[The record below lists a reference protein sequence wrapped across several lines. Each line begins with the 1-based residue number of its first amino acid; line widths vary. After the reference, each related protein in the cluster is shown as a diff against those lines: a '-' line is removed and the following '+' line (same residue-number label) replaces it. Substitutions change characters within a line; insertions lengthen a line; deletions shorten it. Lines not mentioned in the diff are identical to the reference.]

1 VFQLEHMSDLRL
13 YGRMFQ
19 LEHKSGF
26 TGTLWKSRKSRK
38 TTLKL

>member
-1 VFQLEHMSDLRL
+1 VFQLEHISDLWL
-13 YGRMFQ
+13 YERMFQ
-19 LEHKSGF
+19 LEHNCSF